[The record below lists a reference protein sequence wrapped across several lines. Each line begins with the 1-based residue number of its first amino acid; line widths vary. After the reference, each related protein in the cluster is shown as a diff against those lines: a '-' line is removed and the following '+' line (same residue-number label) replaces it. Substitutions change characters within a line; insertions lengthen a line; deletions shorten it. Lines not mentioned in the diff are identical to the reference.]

1 MGSAP
6 EPPDRRELRVL
17 VVEDDPASAKL
28 ASVILRAEGCDVRV
42 ARSAEDAIAALA
54 TFRPTVILLDLVLP
68 FMSGVLLAQRLKGDP
83 ATRDIVLIAVS
94 AFDGGE
100 LERIAEEVGCAAFVH
115 KPIDA
120 PTLTRL
126 VLAHHDRDP

>member
-54 TFRPTVILLDLVLP
+54 TFL
-68 FMSGVLLAQRLKGDP
+68 SGVLLAQRLKGDP